1 MTLNDMVK
9 SCVSKASGAVLL
21 SMLMM
26 DLSLQLVKV
35 LPVEN
40 MAAGRLVSIL
50 ASLIMFEVIYGK
62 DISLRDITKTNG
74 RITVGTF
81 VLCFFVFYM
90 LQLPFSILNLSMEKL
105 FNLCGFTLRLGM
117 ELSLAG
123 AGSVVEGLYVCLAAP
138 IIEELLYRGFILKSL
153 KKYGECFAI
162 VISSVFFGLMHTNLT
177 QSVFAFF
184 AGMVLAYVAIRYS
197 VKWSILMHM
206 INNLVMGVGVSLISD
221 RFFPDLKNLI
231 TYIIF
236 IIFFLA
242 GLAIILKSRN
252 KIRSYVMDNKTK
264 QGLYKAAFSSK
275 AFIVFLIVSVVGAF
289 SVVRRI

>member
-21 SMLMM
+21 SMVMM
-26 DLSLQLVKV
+26 DLSLQLVKI
-35 LPVEN
+35 LPIEN
-40 MAAGRLVSIL
+40 MASGRLVSII
-50 ASLIMFEVIYGK
+50 ASLIMFKVMYI
-62 DISLRDITKTNG
+62 DISLEDITKTNG
-74 RITVGTF
+74 KITVGTF

-90 LQLPFSILNLSMEKL
+90 LQLPFSLLNLSMEKL

-153 KKYGECFAI
+153 KKYGECFAM
-162 VISSVFFGLMHTNLT
+162 VISSVLFGLMHTNLT

-184 AGMVLAYVAIRYS
+184 AGMVLAYVAMRYS

-221 RFFPDLKNLI
+221 TFFPDLKNLI

-242 GLAIILKSRN
+242 GLAIIVKSRN

-275 AFIVFLIVSVVGAF
+275 AFIAFLIVSVVGAF
-289 SVVRRI
+289 SVVRKI

>member
-21 SMLMM
+21 SMVMM

-35 LPVEN
+35 LPIEN
-40 MAAGRLVSIL
+40 MAAGRLVSII
-50 ASLIMFEVIYGK
+50 ASLIMFKVMYI
-62 DISLRDITKTNG
+62 DISLEDITKTNG
-74 RITVGTF
+74 KITVGTF

-90 LQLPFSILNLSMEKL
+90 LQLPFSLLNLSMEKL
-105 FNLCGFTLRLGM
+105 FNLCGFTLRLGR

-162 VISSVFFGLMHTNLT
+162 VISSVLFGLMHTNLT

-184 AGMVLAYVAIRYS
+184 AGMVLAYVAMRYS

-221 RFFPDLKNLI
+221 TFFPDLKNLI

-242 GLAIILKSRN
+242 GLAIIVKSRN

-275 AFIVFLIVSVVGAF
+275 AFIAFLIVSVVGAF
-289 SVVRRI
+289 SVVRKI

>member
-21 SMLMM
+21 SMVMM

-35 LPVEN
+35 LPIEN
-40 MAAGRLVSIL
+40 MAAGRLVSII
-50 ASLIMFEVIYGK
+50 ASLIMFKVMYI
-62 DISLRDITKTNG
+62 DISLEDITKTNG
-74 RITVGTF
+74 KITVGTF

-90 LQLPFSILNLSMEKL
+90 LQLPFSLLNLSMEKL
-105 FNLCGFTLRLGM
+105 FNLWGFTLRLGR

-153 KKYGECFAI
+153 KRYGECFAI
-162 VISSVFFGLMHTNLT
+162 VISSVLFGLMHTNLT

-184 AGMVLAYVAIRYS
+184 AGMVLAYVAMRYS

-221 RFFPDLKNLI
+221 TFFPDLKNLI

-242 GLAIILKSRN
+242 GLAIIVKSRN

-275 AFIVFLIVSVVGAF
+275 AFIAFLIVSVVGAF
-289 SVVRRI
+289 SVVRKI

>member
-21 SMLMM
+21 SMVMM
-26 DLSLQLVKV
+26 DLSLQLVKI
-35 LPVEN
+35 LPIEN
-40 MAAGRLVSIL
+40 MASGRLVSII
-50 ASLIMFEVIYGK
+50 ASLIMFKVMYI
-62 DISLRDITKTNG
+62 DISLEDITKTNG
-74 RITVGTF
+74 KITVGTF

-90 LQLPFSILNLSMEKL
+90 LQLPFSLLNLSMEKL
-105 FNLCGFTLRLGM
+105 FNLCGFTLRLGR

-162 VISSVFFGLMHTNLT
+162 VISSVLFGLMHTNLT

-184 AGMVLAYVAIRYS
+184 AGMVLAYVAMRYS

-221 RFFPDLKNLI
+221 TFFPDLKNLI

-242 GLAIILKSRN
+242 GLAIIVKSRN

-275 AFIVFLIVSVVGAF
+275 AFIAFLIVSVVGAF
-289 SVVRRI
+289 SVVRKI

>member
-21 SMLMM
+21 SMVMM
-26 DLSLQLVKV
+26 DLSLQLVKI
-35 LPVEN
+35 LPIEN
-40 MAAGRLVSIL
+40 MAAGRLVSII
-50 ASLIMFEVIYGK
+50 ASLIMFKVMYI
-62 DISLRDITKTNG
+62 DISLEDITKTNG
-74 RITVGTF
+74 KITVGTF

-90 LQLPFSILNLSMEKL
+90 LQLPFSLLNLSMEKL
-105 FNLCGFTLRLGM
+105 FNLCGFTLRLGR

-153 KKYGECFAI
+153 KKYGECFTI
-162 VISSVFFGLMHTNLT
+162 VISSVLFGLMHTNLT

-184 AGMVLAYVAIRYS
+184 AGMVLAYVAMRYS
-197 VKWSILMHM
+197 VKCSILMHI

-221 RFFPDLKNLI
+221 TFFPDLKNLI

-242 GLAIILKSRN
+242 GLAIIVKSRN

-264 QGLYKAAFSSK
+264 QGFYKAAFSSK

-289 SVVRRI
+289 SVVRKI

>member
-21 SMLMM
+21 SMVMM
-26 DLSLQLVKV
+26 DLSLQLVKI
-35 LPVEN
+35 LPIEN
-40 MAAGRLVSIL
+40 MASGRLVSII
-50 ASLIMFEVIYGK
+50 ASLIMFKVMYI
-62 DISLRDITKTNG
+62 DISLEDITKTNG
-74 RITVGTF
+74 KITVGTF

-90 LQLPFSILNLSMEKL
+90 LQLPFSLLNLSMEKL

-162 VISSVFFGLMHTNLT
+162 VISSVLFGLMHTNLT

-184 AGMVLAYVAIRYS
+184 AGMVLAYVAMRYS

-221 RFFPDLKNLI
+221 TFFPDLKNLI

-236 IIFFLA
+236 IFFFLA
-242 GLAIILKSRN
+242 GLAIIVKSRN

-264 QGLYKAAFSSK
+264 QGLYQAAFSSK

-289 SVVRRI
+289 SVVRKI

>member
-21 SMLMM
+21 SMVMM
-26 DLSLQLVKV
+26 DLSLQLVKI
-35 LPVEN
+35 LPIEN
-40 MAAGRLVSIL
+40 MASGRLVSII
-50 ASLIMFEVIYGK
+50 ASLIMFKVMYI
-62 DISLRDITKTNG
+62 DISLEDITKTNG
-74 RITVGTF
+74 KITVGTF

-90 LQLPFSILNLSMEKL
+90 LQLPFSLLNLSMEKL
-105 FNLCGFTLRLGM
+105 FNLCGFTLRLGR

-153 KKYGECFAI
+153 KRYGECFAM
-162 VISSVFFGLMHTNLT
+162 VISSVLFGLMHTNLT

-184 AGMVLAYVAIRYS
+184 AGMVLAYVAMRYS

-221 RFFPDLKNLI
+221 TFFPDLKNLI

-242 GLAIILKSRN
+242 GLAIIVKSRN

-275 AFIVFLIVSVVGAF
+275 AFIAFLIVSVVGAF
-289 SVVRRI
+289 SVVRKI

>member
-21 SMLMM
+21 SMVMM
-26 DLSLQLVKV
+26 DLSLQLVKI
-35 LPVEN
+35 LPIEN
-40 MAAGRLVSIL
+40 MASGRLVSII
-50 ASLIMFEVIYGK
+50 ASLIMFKVMYI
-62 DISLRDITKTNG
+62 DISLEDITKTNG
-74 RITVGTF
+74 KITVGTF

-90 LQLPFSILNLSMEKL
+90 LQLPFSLLNLSMEKL
-105 FNLCGFTLRLGM
+105 FNLCGFTLRLGR

-153 KKYGECFAI
+153 KRYGECFAI
-162 VISSVFFGLMHTNLT
+162 VISSVLFGLMHTNLT

-184 AGMVLAYVAIRYS
+184 AGMVLAYVAMRYS

-221 RFFPDLKNLI
+221 TFFPDLKNLI

-242 GLAIILKSRN
+242 GLAIIVKSRN

-275 AFIVFLIVSVVGAF
+275 AFIAFLIVSVVGAF
-289 SVVRRI
+289 SVVRKI

>member
-21 SMLMM
+21 SMVMM
-26 DLSLQLVKV
+26 DLSLQLVKI
-35 LPVEN
+35 LPIEN
-40 MAAGRLVSIL
+40 MAAGRLVSII
-50 ASLIMFEVIYGK
+50 ASLIMFKVMYI
-62 DISLRDITKTNG
+62 DISLEDITKTNG
-74 RITVGTF
+74 KITVGTF

-90 LQLPFSILNLSMEKL
+90 LQLPFSLLNLSMEKL
-105 FNLCGFTLRLGM
+105 FNLCGFTLRLGR

-162 VISSVFFGLMHTNLT
+162 VISSVLFGLMHTNLT

-184 AGMVLAYVAIRYS
+184 AGMVLAYVAMRYS

-221 RFFPDLKNLI
+221 TFFPDLKNLI

-236 IIFFLA
+236 IFFFLA
-242 GLAIILKSRN
+242 GLAIIVKSRN

-264 QGLYKAAFSSK
+264 QGLYQAAFSSK

-289 SVVRRI
+289 SVVRKI